1 MRGTHV
7 AGVDMRALGESK
19 SASPEAGLAV
29 LKATAQAANWTFM
42 MDGFYA
48 CPGMPHSLLAQF
60 QTGCLGSSATGPTA
74 KGLKVTTLV
83 VCPQ

>member
-7 AGVDMRALGESK
+7 AGVDMRTLGESS

-48 CPGMPHSLLAQF
+48 CPGTHPF
-60 QTGCLGSSATGPTA
+60 F
-74 KGLKVTTLV
+74 LK
-83 VCPQ
+83 QAA

>member
-7 AGVDMRALGESK
+7 AGVDMRALGENS

-48 CPGMPHSLLAQF
+48 CPGMPPYLSEQ
-60 QTGCLGSSATGPTA
+60 S
-74 KGLKVTTLV
+74 
-83 VCPQ
+83 